1 VAEPAAL
8 QAIHDAVGAHRAAP
22 SFLVCEHCDAVHRG
36 RAVDKDAVLR
46 CRRCGAVLARGH
58 GLPLDGQLAL
68 TLGALL
74 AFLIGSLSPI
84 VTLELRGIH
93 AEASLLQAT
102 WLTWQEG
109 QHVVAVLSMATAF
122 VFPLG
127 VILLRL
133 WVLLPLVARRP
144 VRALTP
150 VMRLLRWM
158 LRWSMVEVFM
168 LGVLV
173 AVVRSAGVTHVV
185 LGAGIFA
192 YTALTVLLTAIHAAG
207 LQALW
212 DAASENAVR
221 PLRRRSLPLGG
232 TARRAKGVR

>member
-1 VAEPAAL
+1 VQTLDPSHGALRPAA
-8 QAIHDAVGAHRAAP
+8 P
-22 SFLVCEHCDAVHRG
+22 YLVCEHCDAVHRG
-36 RAVDKDAVLR
+36 CPVARDAVLR

-74 AFLIGSLSPI
+74 TFLIGSLSPI

-102 WLTWQEG
+102 WLTWLEG
-109 QHVVAVLSMATAF
+109 QHLVAVLSMATAF

-133 WVLLPLVARRP
+133 WVLLPLALGRP
-144 VRALTP
+144 VWLLAP
-150 VMRLLRWM
+150 VLRLLRWM

-173 AVVRSAGVTHVV
+173 AVVRSAGVTNIV

-192 YTALTVLLTAIHAAG
+192 YIALTVLLTAIHAAG
-207 LQALW
+207 LQGLW
-212 DAASENAVR
+212 QAAAER
-221 PLRRRSLPLGG
+221 GR
-232 TARRAKGVR
+232 